1 MERGGA
7 GPTPRLQSDLATPLP
22 GDRPGH
28 EGAEMSLV
36 SRNTFAFRILGN
48 VCDQRG
54 KPCHPLSSGGVGAG
68 GWEVAASLQEA
79 RTAWVL
85 WAT

>member
-1 MERGGA
+1 MFFLLIKKESVPWP
-7 GPTPRLQSDLATPLP
+7 GPTPRLQSNLGTPLP

-36 SRNTFAFRILGN
+36 SRNTFAFILGN

-54 KPCHPLSSGGVGAG
+54 KPCHPLSSGGVVVG
-68 GWEVAASLQEA
+68 GWEVATCL
-79 RTAWVL
+79 
-85 WAT
+85 